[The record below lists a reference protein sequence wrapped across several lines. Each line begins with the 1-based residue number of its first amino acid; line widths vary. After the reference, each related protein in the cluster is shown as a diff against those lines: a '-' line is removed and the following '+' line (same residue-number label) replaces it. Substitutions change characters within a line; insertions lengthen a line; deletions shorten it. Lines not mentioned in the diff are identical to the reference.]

1 MKMIIV
7 NAALIAFLTGCALPQ
22 AQAEQS
28 APETEHETRI
38 VVMQDGEKKEWR
50 FSGENWRDSEEWQK
64 FSAELAPEQQLKL
77 EKLLSEAPPVP
88 PMPPHPPRVSWH
100 QADGTKHVIIH
111 KDVDGHQ
118 QQQLIEIHQQAIEH
132 GKQRQIEIHRIAGE
146 HAKLRHIEIQR
157 EAGEHSFSAIKHLL
171 ENAELDKEQ
180 LQQLQ
185 ALLDSKH

>member
-1 MKMIIV
+1 MKIIMA
-7 NAALIAFLTGCALPQ
+7 NAALIMFLTGCALPQ

-28 APETEHETRI
+28 APEETNETRI

-50 FSGENWRDSEEWQK
+50 FSGENWRDSAEWQK

-88 PMPPHPPRVSWH
+88 PMPPHPPRASWH
-100 QADGTKHVIIH
+100 QGDGSKHVIIH
-111 KDVDGHQ
+111 KEIDGHE
-118 QQQLIEIHQQAIEH
+118 QQQLIEIH
-132 GKQRQIEIHRIAGE
+132 RQAGE
-146 HAKLRHIEIQR
+146 HAKLMHIEIQR
-157 EAGEHSFSAIKHLL
+157 EVGEHSFSAIKHLL
-171 ENAELDKEQ
+171 ENAELTKDQ